1 MSKKVVYYIL
11 WLGELKGV
19 GKMFKKFTNGC
30 VKLVQRFLPDAF
42 VFCIILTIVV
52 FIAAMPVAGMN
63 PIEVA
68 NAWGSGVW
76 GLLAFSMQM
85 ALVLV
90 LGSALANA
98 PAIKKLIVKLA
109 GVPKKPVGAVA
120 FVTVISA
127 ICCFINWGFG
137 LIIGALLA
145 KEVAKKIK
153 GLDYRLIIAAAYS
166 GFVIWHAGIS
176 GSIPLGMTALN
187 ADGVVDNT
195 AGAVTE
201 IVPTSQTIFSAW
213 NLIMVLAVVVVVA
226 FVNAKMHPDPK
237 DVVSIDP
244 KLLEDAPDNTEV
256 KARKD
261 QTPAEKL
268 ENSMVLSYI
277 VVVIG
282 AIYLIYYFVNAG
294 SILNALSLNIV
305 NLIFLILGIAFHKT
319 PISYVRAI
327 TESAESAGGIILQFP
342 FYAGIQGMMVTVG
355 SNGVSLASAISTAFV
370 NISTPRTFP
379 VLCYLAA
386 GIVNFFVPSGG
397 GQWAVQGPIMM
408 PAGLELGVTPAVTA
422 MGIAWG
428 DAWTNMLQPFWA
440 LPALGI
446 AGLGAR
452 DIMGYCA
459 IVLIASGIVTALGF
473 LFLVP
478 LLA

>member
-1 MSKKVVYYIL
+1 
-11 WLGELKGV
+11 
-19 GKMFKKFTNGC
+19 MFKKFTNGC

-261 QTPAEKL
+261 QTPAEKR

>member
-1 MSKKVVYYIL
+1 
-11 WLGELKGV
+11 
-19 GKMFKKFTNGC
+19 MFKKFTNGC

-52 FIAAMPVAGMN
+52 FIAVMPVAGMN

-98 PAIKKLIVKLA
+98 PAIKRIIVKLA
-109 GVPKKPVGAVA
+109 GVPKKPAGAVA
-120 FVTVISA
+120 FVTIISA

-166 GFVIWHAGIS
+166 GFVIWHSGIS
-176 GSIPLGMTALN
+176 GSIPLGMTALDV
-187 ADGVVDNT
+187 DGTVANT
-195 AGAVTE
+195 GGAVTE
-201 IVPTSQTIFSAW
+201 VVPTSQTIFSAW
-213 NLIMVLAVVVVVA
+213 NLIMVVAVVVVVA
-226 FVNAKMHPDPK
+226 IVNAKMHPDAK

-244 KLLEDAPDNTEV
+244 KLLEDAPEAVET
-256 KARKD
+256 KAKKD
-261 QTPAEKL
+261 RTPAEKL
-268 ENSMVLSYI
+268 ENSMILSYI

-282 AIYLIYYFVNAG
+282 AVYLIYYFVNAG

-319 PISYVRAI
+319 PIGYVKAI
-327 TESAESAGGIILQFP
+327 MESAESAGGIILQFP
-342 FYAGIQGMMVTVG
+342 FYAGIQGMMVTAG
-355 SNGVSLASAISTAFV
+355 SNGVSLASAISNGFV
-370 NISTPRTFP
+370 SISTPRTFP

-408 PAGLELGVTPAVTA
+408 PAGLKLGVTPAVTA

-459 IVLIASGIVTALGF
+459 IVLIVSGIVTALGF

>member
-1 MSKKVVYYIL
+1 
-11 WLGELKGV
+11 
-19 GKMFKKFTNGC
+19 MFKKFTNGC

-176 GSIPLGMTALN
+176 GSIQLGMTALN

>member
-1 MSKKVVYYIL
+1 
-11 WLGELKGV
+11 
-19 GKMFKKFTNGC
+19 MFKKFTNGC

-98 PAIKKLIVKLA
+98 PAIKRIIVKLA
-109 GVPKKPVGAVA
+109 GVPKKPAGAVA
-120 FVTVISA
+120 FVTIISA

-166 GFVIWHAGIS
+166 GFVIWHSGIS
-176 GSIPLGMTALN
+176 GSIPLGMTALDV
-187 ADGVVDNT
+187 DGTVANT
-195 AGAVTE
+195 GGAVTE
-201 IVPTSQTIFSAW
+201 VVPTSQTIFSAW
-213 NLIMVLAVVVVVA
+213 NLIMVVAVVVVVA
-226 FVNAKMHPDPK
+226 IVNAKMHPDAK

-244 KLLEDAPDNTEV
+244 KLLEDAPEAVET
-256 KARKD
+256 KAKKD
-261 QTPAEKL
+261 RTPAEKL
-268 ENSMVLSYI
+268 ENSMILSYI

-282 AIYLIYYFVNAG
+282 AVYLIYYFVNAG

-319 PISYVRAI
+319 PIGYVKAI
-327 TESAESAGGIILQFP
+327 MESAESAGGIILQFS
-342 FYAGIQGMMVTVG
+342 FYAGIQGMMVTAG
-355 SNGVSLASAISTAFV
+355 SNGVSLASAISNGFV
-370 NISTPRTFP
+370 SISTPRTFP

-408 PAGLELGVTPAVTA
+408 PAGLKLGVTPAVTA

-459 IVLIASGIVTALGF
+459 IVLIVSGIVTALGF

>member
-1 MSKKVVYYIL
+1 
-11 WLGELKGV
+11 
-19 GKMFKKFTNGC
+19 MFKKFTNGC

-98 PAIKKLIVKLA
+98 PAIKRIIVKLA
-109 GVPKKPVGAVA
+109 GVPKKPAGAVA
-120 FVTVISA
+120 FVTIISA

-166 GFVIWHAGIS
+166 GFVIWHSGIS
-176 GSIPLGMTALN
+176 GSIPLGMTALDV
-187 ADGVVDNT
+187 DGTVANT
-195 AGAVTE
+195 GGAVTE
-201 IVPTSQTIFSAW
+201 VVPTSQTIFSAW
-213 NLIMVLAVVVVVA
+213 NLIMVVAVVVVVA
-226 FVNAKMHPDPK
+226 IVNAKMHPDAK

-244 KLLEDAPDNTEV
+244 KLLEDAPEAVET
-256 KARKD
+256 KAKKD
-261 QTPAEKL
+261 RTPAEKL
-268 ENSMVLSYI
+268 ENSMILSYI

-282 AIYLIYYFVNAG
+282 AVYLIYYFVNAG

-319 PISYVRAI
+319 PIGYVKAI
-327 TESAESAGGIILQFP
+327 MESAESAGGIILQFP
-342 FYAGIQGMMVTVG
+342 FYAGIQGMMVTAG
-355 SNGVSLASAISTAFV
+355 SNGVSLASAISNGFV
-370 NISTPRTFP
+370 SISTPRTFP

-386 GIVNFFVPSGG
+386 GIVNFFVSSGG

-408 PAGLELGVTPAVTA
+408 PAGLKLGVTPAVTA

-459 IVLIASGIVTALGF
+459 IVLIVSGIVTALGF

>member
-1 MSKKVVYYIL
+1 
-11 WLGELKGV
+11 
-19 GKMFKKFTNGC
+19 MFKKFTNGC

-261 QTPAEKL
+261 QTPAEKM

>member
-1 MSKKVVYYIL
+1 
-11 WLGELKGV
+11 
-19 GKMFKKFTNGC
+19 MFKKFTNGC

-408 PAGLELGVTPAVTA
+408 PAGLELGVTPAVTVSPKA
-422 MGIAWG
+422 KKGKKNRESAKTIKKS
-428 DAWTNMLQPFWA
+428 TKNK
-440 LPALGI
+440 
-446 AGLGAR
+446 
-452 DIMGYCA
+452 
-459 IVLIASGIVTALGF
+459 SKK
-473 LFLVP
+473 
-478 LLA
+478 

>member
-1 MSKKVVYYIL
+1 
-11 WLGELKGV
+11 
-19 GKMFKKFTNGC
+19 MFKKFTNGC

-342 FYAGIQGMMVTVG
+342 FYAGIQGMMV
-355 SNGVSLASAISTAFV
+355 ISTAFV

>member
-1 MSKKVVYYIL
+1 
-11 WLGELKGV
+11 
-19 GKMFKKFTNGC
+19 MFKKFTNGC

-98 PAIKKLIVKLA
+98 PAIKRIIVKLA
-109 GVPKKPVGAVA
+109 GVPKKPAGAVA
-120 FVTVISA
+120 FVTIISA

-166 GFVIWHAGIS
+166 GFVIWHSGIS
-176 GSIPLGMTALN
+176 GSIPLGMTALDV
-187 ADGVVDNT
+187 DGTVANT
-195 AGAVTE
+195 GGAVTE
-201 IVPTSQTIFSAW
+201 VVPTSQTIFSAW
-213 NLIMVLAVVVVVA
+213 NLIMVVAVVVVVA
-226 FVNAKMHPDPK
+226 NVNAKMHPDAK

-244 KLLEDAPDNTEV
+244 KLLEDAPEAVET
-256 KARKD
+256 KAKKD
-261 QTPAEKL
+261 RTPAEKL
-268 ENSMVLSYI
+268 ENSMILSYI

-282 AIYLIYYFVNAG
+282 AVYLIYYFVNAG

-319 PISYVRAI
+319 PIGYVKAI
-327 TESAESAGGIILQFP
+327 MESAESAGGIILQFP
-342 FYAGIQGMMVTVG
+342 FYAGIQGMMVTAG
-355 SNGVSLASAISTAFV
+355 SNGVSLASAISNGFV
-370 NISTPRTFP
+370 SISTPRTFP

-408 PAGLELGVTPAVTA
+408 PAGLKLGVTPAVTA

-459 IVLIASGIVTALGF
+459 IVLIVSGIVTALGF

>member
-1 MSKKVVYYIL
+1 
-11 WLGELKGV
+11 
-19 GKMFKKFTNGC
+19 MFKKFTNGC

-408 PAGLELGVTPAVTA
+408 PAGLELGVTPAVAA

>member
-1 MSKKVVYYIL
+1 
-11 WLGELKGV
+11 
-19 GKMFKKFTNGC
+19 MFKKFTNGC

-201 IVPTSQTIFSAW
+201 IVPTSWTIFSAW

>member
-1 MSKKVVYYIL
+1 
-11 WLGELKGV
+11 
-19 GKMFKKFTNGC
+19 MFKKFTNGC

-98 PAIKKLIVKLA
+98 PAIKRIIVKLA
-109 GVPKKPVGAVA
+109 GVPKKPAGAVA
-120 FVTVISA
+120 FVTIISA

-166 GFVIWHAGIS
+166 GFVIWHSGIS
-176 GSIPLGMTALN
+176 GSIPLGMTALDV
-187 ADGVVDNT
+187 DGTVANT
-195 AGAVTE
+195 GGAVTE
-201 IVPTSQTIFSAW
+201 VVPTSQTIFSAW
-213 NLIMVLAVVVVVA
+213 NLIMVVAVVVVVA
-226 FVNAKMHPDPK
+226 IVNAKMHPDAK

-244 KLLEDAPDNTEV
+244 KLLEDAPEAVET
-256 KARKD
+256 KAKKD
-261 QTPAEKL
+261 RTPAEKL
-268 ENSMVLSYI
+268 ENSMILSYI

-282 AIYLIYYFVNAG
+282 AVYLIYYFVNAG

-319 PISYVRAI
+319 PIGYVKAI
-327 TESAESAGGIILQFP
+327 MESAESAGGIILQFP
-342 FYAGIQGMMVTVG
+342 FYAGIQGMMVTAG
-355 SNGVSLASAISTAFV
+355 SNGVSLASAISNGFV
-370 NISTPRTFP
+370 SISTGTVLLSSRYRKLLRT
-379 VLCYLAA
+379 VRRRTVGCSGTYYDACRIKTWRYTSCY
-386 GIVNFFVPSGG
+386 SY
-397 GQWAVQGPIMM
+397 
-408 PAGLELGVTPAVTA
+408 
-422 MGIAWG
+422 
-428 DAWTNMLQPFWA
+428 
-440 LPALGI
+440 
-446 AGLGAR
+446 
-452 DIMGYCA
+452 GYC
-459 IVLIASGIVTALGF
+459 LG
-473 LFLVP
+473 
-478 LLA
+478 

>member
-1 MSKKVVYYIL
+1 
-11 WLGELKGV
+11 
-19 GKMFKKFTNGC
+19 MFKKFTNGC

-98 PAIKKLIVKLA
+98 PAIKRIIVKLA
-109 GVPKKPVGAVA
+109 GVPKKPAGAVA
-120 FVTVISA
+120 FVTIISA
-127 ICCFINWGFG
+127 ICCFINCGFG

-166 GFVIWHAGIS
+166 GFVIWHSGIS
-176 GSIPLGMTALN
+176 GSIPLGMTALDV
-187 ADGVVDNT
+187 DGTVANT
-195 AGAVTE
+195 GGAVTE

-226 FVNAKMHPDPK
+226 IVNAKMHPDAK

-244 KLLEDAPDNTEV
+244 KLLEDAPEAVET
-256 KARKD
+256 KAKKD
-261 QTPAEKL
+261 RTPAEKL
-268 ENSMVLSYI
+268 ENSMILSYI

-282 AIYLIYYFVNAG
+282 AVYLIYYFVNAG

-319 PISYVRAI
+319 PIGYVKAI
-327 TESAESAGGIILQFP
+327 MESAESAGGIILQFP
-342 FYAGIQGMMVTVG
+342 FYAGIQGMMVTAG
-355 SNGVSLASAISTAFV
+355 SNGVSLASAISNGFV
-370 NISTPRTFP
+370 SISTPRTFP

-408 PAGLELGVTPAVTA
+408 PAGLKLGVTPAVTA

-459 IVLIASGIVTALGF
+459 IVLIVSGIVTALGF

>member
-1 MSKKVVYYIL
+1 
-11 WLGELKGV
+11 
-19 GKMFKKFTNGC
+19 MFKKFTNGC

-52 FIAAMPVAGMN
+52 FTAAMPVAGMN

>member
-1 MSKKVVYYIL
+1 
-11 WLGELKGV
+11 
-19 GKMFKKFTNGC
+19 MFKKFTNGC

-98 PAIKKLIVKLA
+98 PAIKRIIVKLA
-109 GVPKKPVGAVA
+109 GVPKKPAGAVA
-120 FVTVISA
+120 FVTIISA

-166 GFVIWHAGIS
+166 GFVIWHSGIS
-176 GSIPLGMTALN
+176 GSIPLGMTALDV
-187 ADGVVDNT
+187 DGTVANT
-195 AGAVTE
+195 GGAVTE
-201 IVPTSQTIFSAW
+201 VVPTSQTIFSAW
-213 NLIMVLAVVVVVA
+213 NLIMVVAVVVVVA
-226 FVNAKMHPDPK
+226 IVNAKMHPDAK

-244 KLLEDAPDNTEV
+244 KLLEDAPEAVET
-256 KARKD
+256 KAKKD
-261 QTPAEKL
+261 RTPAEKL
-268 ENSMVLSYI
+268 ENSMILSYI

-282 AIYLIYYFVNAG
+282 AVYLIYYFVNAG

-319 PISYVRAI
+319 PIGYVKAI
-327 TESAESAGGIILQFP
+327 MESAESAGGIILQFP
-342 FYAGIQGMMVTVG
+342 FYAGIQGMMVTAG
-355 SNGVSLASAISTAFV
+355 SNGVSLASAISNGFV
-370 NISTPRTFP
+370 SISTPRTFP

-408 PAGLELGVTPAVTA
+408 PAGLKLGVTPAVTA

-428 DAWTNMLQPFWA
+428 DAD
-440 LPALGI
+440 
-446 AGLGAR
+446 R
-452 DIMGYCA
+452 R
-459 IVLIASGIVTALGF
+459 ASCRERV
-473 LFLVP
+473 
-478 LLA
+478 

>member
-1 MSKKVVYYIL
+1 
-11 WLGELKGV
+11 
-19 GKMFKKFTNGC
+19 MFKKFTNGC

-187 ADGVVDNT
+187 ADGVVDST

-355 SNGVSLASAISTAFV
+355 SNGVSLASAIRTAFV

>member
-1 MSKKVVYYIL
+1 
-11 WLGELKGV
+11 
-19 GKMFKKFTNGC
+19 
-30 VKLVQRFLPDAF
+30 
-42 VFCIILTIVV
+42 
-52 FIAAMPVAGMN
+52 MN

>member
-1 MSKKVVYYIL
+1 
-11 WLGELKGV
+11 
-19 GKMFKKFTNGC
+19 MFKKFTNGC

-120 FVTVISA
+120 FVTLISA

>member
-1 MSKKVVYYIL
+1 
-11 WLGELKGV
+11 
-19 GKMFKKFTNGC
+19 MFKKFTNGC

-327 TESAESAGGIILQFP
+327 TESAESAGGIILQVP

>member
-1 MSKKVVYYIL
+1 
-11 WLGELKGV
+11 
-19 GKMFKKFTNGC
+19 MFKKFTNGC

-473 LFLVP
+473 LLLVP

>member
-1 MSKKVVYYIL
+1 MHQPLRTY
-11 WLGELKGV
+11 
-19 GKMFKKFTNGC
+19 
-30 VKLVQRFLPDAF
+30 
-42 VFCIILTIVV
+42 
-52 FIAAMPVAGMN
+52 
-63 PIEVA
+63 
-68 NAWGSGVW
+68 
-76 GLLAFSMQM
+76 
-85 ALVLV
+85 
-90 LGSALANA
+90 
-98 PAIKKLIVKLA
+98 VKLA

-261 QTPAEKL
+261 Q
-268 ENSMVLSYI
+268 NS
-277 VVVIG
+277 G
-282 AIYLIYYFVNAG
+282 
-294 SILNALSLNIV
+294 
-305 NLIFLILGIAFHKT
+305 
-319 PISYVRAI
+319 
-327 TESAESAGGIILQFP
+327 
-342 FYAGIQGMMVTVG
+342 
-355 SNGVSLASAISTAFV
+355 
-370 NISTPRTFP
+370 
-379 VLCYLAA
+379 
-386 GIVNFFVPSGG
+386 
-397 GQWAVQGPIMM
+397 
-408 PAGLELGVTPAVTA
+408 
-422 MGIAWG
+422 
-428 DAWTNMLQPFWA
+428 
-440 LPALGI
+440 
-446 AGLGAR
+446 
-452 DIMGYCA
+452 
-459 IVLIASGIVTALGF
+459 
-473 LFLVP
+473 
-478 LLA
+478 

>member
-1 MSKKVVYYIL
+1 
-11 WLGELKGV
+11 
-19 GKMFKKFTNGC
+19 MFKKFTNGC

-428 DAWTNMLQPFWA
+428 DA
-440 LPALGI
+440 
-446 AGLGAR
+446 
-452 DIMGYCA
+452 
-459 IVLIASGIVTALGF
+459 
-473 LFLVP
+473 
-478 LLA
+478 

>member
-1 MSKKVVYYIL
+1 
-11 WLGELKGV
+11 
-19 GKMFKKFTNGC
+19 MFKKFTNGC

-176 GSIPLGMTALN
+176 GSIPLGLTALN

-305 NLIFLILGIAFHKT
+305 NLIYIILGNAFDKT
-319 PISYVRAI
+319 PISYVRAN
-327 TESAESAGGIILQFP
+327 TETAESAGGIILQFP

-397 GQWAVQGPIMM
+397 GLWAVQGPIMM

>member
-1 MSKKVVYYIL
+1 
-11 WLGELKGV
+11 
-19 GKMFKKFTNGC
+19 MFKKFTNGC

-52 FIAAMPVAGMN
+52 FIVAMPVAGMN

>member
-1 MSKKVVYYIL
+1 
-11 WLGELKGV
+11 
-19 GKMFKKFTNGC
+19 MFKKFTNGC

-355 SNGVSLASAISTAFV
+355 SIGVSLASAISTAFV

>member
-1 MSKKVVYYIL
+1 
-11 WLGELKGV
+11 
-19 GKMFKKFTNGC
+19 MFKKFTNGC

-244 KLLEDAPDNTEV
+244 KLLEDAPDDTEV